1 MDDEALLNHLQT
13 LEEDSA
19 AFVWGALGGERE
31 KAQRE
36 YFRMPYGNEED
47 GWSSIVTSDV
57 QDTVEWILP
66 QLLDIFAATDSIV
79 SFEPTSQED
88 VKGAEQATDTCN
100 YIFNKK
106 NDGFLILYTAI
117 KDALLVKNGAVHWR
131 KETKRR
137 KVKAPLRGV
146 SEMQLT
152 MALEQ
157 GGEILNAEPVGQV
170 QDPMTGE
177 VLAIYNATLE
187 REEANQEIKVE
198 AFPPEDLLVKR
209 DWTKPLLHDCPYV
222 ARIMRVTLSDLIEM
236 GYSDVTAEDL
246 SGSDDPSE
254 SADAEFRTSRLS
266 QNGDA
271 YEDDTMVSVE
281 DDSLTEGYLRIEYVL
296 VDYDGDGIAERRCVY
311 RLKNRIL
318 KNEEESHVPIAT
330 ASPILVAHRWDGM
343 SIAETVSDIQQL
355 KTEMTRQML
364 NSLYLANTPRTK
376 VLTNAQG
383 SPLAN
388 IDDLL
393 DARPGGILRTQS
405 MDGIQEYVTPFVGG
419 QTLPILEYVDAMREN
434 RTGVTRYSQ
443 GLGADGLEK
452 TNGESARLM
461 NASQMRIKL
470 IARIMAECLV
480 KPIFQGI
487 LKLLTE
493 GEMQKIAFR
502 LRNDFI
508 EYDPQEW
515 RDSYDMTINVGLGTG
530 DKDMQLRHL
539 SAIFQSQMALAQSPF
554 GPALIDPTKIYN
566 TQAKLVENAG
576 FKNVGD
582 FWRDPVK
589 EPPPPQQPPPP
600 PPQVLVKQMELQA
613 DAQKFQAEQVLTL
626 QRESLQAE
634 AKQRETQMQLEL
646 QAANDARDAERELM
660 KARYEAQ
667 LEAQQLE
674 LERYKTDADNKTKII
689 TARIA
694 HPESQLTGLEIN
706 PETGEV
712 WEKPDPMDAV
722 MQALGALVEQSN
734 APKAIVRDETGK
746 VVGVQQGSQMRTVV
760 RDETGKVIGVQ

>member
-1 MDDEALLNHLQT
+1 MKKMEESALLNHLQT

-19 AFVWGALGGERE
+19 AFVWGALGSERE
-31 KAQRE
+31 RAQKE

-66 QLLDIFAATDSIV
+66 QLLDIFHATDSIV
-79 SFEPTSQED
+79 SFEPTKQED
-88 VKGAEQATDTCN
+88 VKGAEQATETCN
-100 YIFNKK
+100 YIFTKK

-131 KETKRR
+131 KEAKRS
-137 KVKAPLRGV
+137 KVKTPLQGV
-146 SEMQLT
+146 TEMQLAQ
-152 MALEQ
+152 ALEQ
-157 GGEILNAEPVGQV
+157 GGEIINAEPVGQTV
-170 QDPMTGE
+170 DPITGE
-177 VLAIYNATLE
+177 PMGVFNVTIE
-187 REEANQEIKVE
+187 RQEETQHICVE
-198 AFPPEDLLVKR
+198 AFPPEDLLIKR
-209 DWTKPLLHDCPYV
+209 DWTKPLLQDCPYV
-222 ARIMRVTLSDLIEM
+222 ARVMRVTLSDLIEM
-236 GYSDVTAEDL
+236 GYTDVTAEDL
-246 SGSDDPSE
+246 GSSDDPSQ
-254 SADAEFRTSRLS
+254 SADASFRSSRLS
-266 QNGDA
+266 QNGDS
-271 YEDDTMVSVE
+271 YEDDTDVSAE

-296 VDYDGDGIAERRCVY
+296 VDYDGDGIAERRCIY
-311 RLKNRIL
+311 RLKDKIL

-376 VLTNAQG
+376 VLTNTQG
-383 SPLAN
+383 SPVAN

-393 DARPGGILRTQS
+393 DARPGGILRTQD
-405 MDGIQEYVTPFVGG
+405 MNGIQEYVTPFVGG

-461 NASQMRIKL
+461 TASQMRIKL

-493 GEMQKIAFR
+493 GDMQKIAFR
-502 LRNDFI
+502 LRNEFV

-539 SAIFQSQMALAQSPF
+539 GAIFQSQMAMAQSPF
-554 GPALIDPTKIYN
+554 GQALIDPVKIYN

-582 FWRDPVK
+582 FWKDPSK

-600 PPQVLVKQMELQA
+600 PPQVIVKQMELQA
-613 DAQKFQAEQVLTL
+613 EAQKFQAEHQLTM
-626 QRESLQAE
+626 QREQLQDA
-634 AKQRETQMQLEL
+634 AKLRETQMNLEL
-646 QAANDARDAERELM
+646 QAANDARDAERETMKAMHQREVELM
-660 KARYEAQ
+660 K
-667 LEAQQLE
+667 LD
-674 LERYKTDADNKTKII
+674 LERYKTDADNATRLKVAMIS
-689 TARIA
+689 
-694 HPESQLTGLEIN
+694 HPG
-706 PETGEV
+706 ETGVDVDQESGEV
-712 WEKPDPMDAV
+712 VAKPDPLMV
-722 MQALGALVEQSN
+722 VTQALQYLAESMSR
-734 APKAIVRDETGK
+734 PKAVVRDESGR
-746 VVGVQQGSQMRTVV
+746 VVGVQ
-760 RDETGKVIGVQ
+760 

>member
-1 MDDEALLNHLQT
+1 MEESALLNHLQT

-19 AFVWGALGGERE
+19 AFVWGALGSERE
-31 KAQRE
+31 RAQKE

-66 QLLDIFAATDSIV
+66 QLLDIFHATDSIV
-79 SFEPTSQED
+79 SFEPTKQED
-88 VKGAEQATDTCN
+88 VKGAEQATETCN
-100 YIFNKK
+100 YIFTKK

-131 KETKRR
+131 KETKRQ
-137 KVKAPLRGV
+137 KVKTPLQGV
-146 SEMQLT
+146 TEMQLAQ
-152 MALEQ
+152 ALEQ
-157 GGEILNAEPVGQV
+157 GGEIINAEPVGQTV
-170 QDPMTGE
+170 DPITGE
-177 VLAIYNATLE
+177 PMGVFNVTIE
-187 REEANQEIKVE
+187 RQEETQHICVE
-198 AFPPEDLLVKR
+198 SFPPEDLLIKR
-209 DWTKPLLHDCPYV
+209 DWTKPLLQDCPYV
-222 ARIMRVTLSDLIEM
+222 ARVMRVTLSDLIEM
-236 GYSDVTAEDL
+236 GYTDVTAEDL
-246 SGSDDPSE
+246 GSSDDPSQ
-254 SADAEFRTSRLS
+254 SADASFRSSRLS
-266 QNGDA
+266 QNGDS
-271 YEDDTMVSVE
+271 YEDDTDVSAE

-296 VDYDGDGIAERRCVY
+296 VDYDGDGIAERRCIY
-311 RLKNRIL
+311 RLKDKIL

-376 VLTNAQG
+376 VLTNPQG
-383 SPLAN
+383 SPVAN

-393 DARPGGILRTQS
+393 DARPGGILRTQD
-405 MDGIQEYVTPFVGG
+405 MNGIQEYVTPFVGG

-443 GLGADGLEK
+443 GLGSDGLEK

-493 GEMQKIAFR
+493 GDMQKIAFR
-502 LRNDFI
+502 LRNEFV

-539 SAIFQSQMALAQSPF
+539 GAIFQSQMALSQSPF
-554 GPALIDPTKIYN
+554 GQALIDPVKIYN

-582 FWRDPVK
+582 FWKDPSK

-613 DAQKFQAEQVLTL
+613 DQQKFQAEHQLTM
-626 QRESLQAE
+626 QREQLQDA
-634 AKQRETQMQLEL
+634 AKLRETQMNLEL
-646 QAANDARDAERELM
+646 QAANDARDAERETMKAMHQREVELM
-660 KARYEAQ
+660 K
-667 LEAQQLE
+667 LD
-674 LERYKTDADNKTKII
+674 LERYKTDADNATRLKVAMIS
-689 TARIA
+689 
-694 HPESQLTGLEIN
+694 HPG
-706 PETGEV
+706 ETGVDVDQESGEV
-712 WEKPDPMDAV
+712 VAKPDPLMV
-722 MQALGALVEQSN
+722 VTQALQYLAESMSR
-734 APKAIVRDETGK
+734 PKAVVRDESGR
-746 VVGVQQGSQMRTVV
+746 VVGVQ
-760 RDETGKVIGVQ
+760 

>member
-1 MDDEALLNHLQT
+1 MKKMEESALLNHLQT

-66 QLLDIFAATDSIV
+66 QLLEIFAATDSIV
-79 SFEPTSQED
+79 SFEPTKQED
-88 VKGAEQATDTCN
+88 VKGAEQATETCN
-100 YIFNKK
+100 YVFTKK

-137 KVKAPLRGV
+137 KVKTPLRGV
-146 SEMQLT
+146 TEMQLA

-157 GGEILNAEPVGQV
+157 GGELVNAEPVGQT
-170 QDPMTGE
+170 QDPMTGAVE
-177 VLAIYNATLE
+177 VVYDATVE
-187 REEANQEIKVE
+187 KEEETQEVKVE

-209 DWTKPLLHDCPYV
+209 DWTKPLLQDCPYV
-222 ARIMRVTLSDLIEM
+222 ARIMRVTLSDLVEM
-236 GYSDVTAEDL
+236 GYTDVTAEDL
-246 SGSDDPSE
+246 AGSDDPSE

-281 DDSLTEGYLRIEYVL
+281 DDSLTEGYLRVEYVL
-296 VDYDGDGIAERRCVY
+296 VDYDGDGIAERRCIY

-318 KNEEESHVPIAT
+318 KNKEESQVPIAT

-383 SPLAN
+383 SPVAN

-470 IARIMAECLV
+470 IARVMAECLV

-493 GEMQKIAFR
+493 GDMQKIAFR
-502 LRNDFI
+502 LRNEFV

-515 RDSYDMTINVGLGTG
+515 RDSYDMTVNVGLGTG
-530 DKDMQLRHL
+530 DKDSQLRHL
-539 SAIFQSQMALAQSPF
+539 GAIFQSQMALAQSPF

-582 FWRDPVK
+582 FWKDPGK

-613 DAQKFQAEQVLTL
+613 DQQKFQAEQQLTM
-626 QRESLQAE
+626 QREQLQAD
-634 AKQRETQMQLEL
+634 AQLQATRATLEL
-646 QAANDARDAERELM
+646 QAANDARDSDREAM
-660 KARYEAQ
+660 KAQYEAQ
-667 LEAQQLE
+667 LEAQRIE
-674 LERYKTDADNKTKII
+674 LERYKVDQDNQTRII
-689 TARIA
+689 VAQINAASKAQPKPFNDQSANR
-694 HPESQLTGLEIN
+694 PEGF
-706 PETGEV
+706 
-712 WEKPDPMDAV
+712 
-722 MQALGALVEQSN
+722 
-734 APKAIVRDETGK
+734 
-746 VVGVQQGSQMRTVV
+746 
-760 RDETGKVIGVQ
+760 

>member
-1 MDDEALLNHLQT
+1 MKKMEESALLNHLQT

-19 AFVWGALGGERE
+19 AFVWGALGSERE
-31 KAQRE
+31 RAQKE

-66 QLLDIFAATDSIV
+66 QLLDIFTATDSIV
-79 SFEPTSQED
+79 SFEPTKQED
-88 VKGAEQATDTCN
+88 VKGAEQATETCN
-100 YIFNKK
+100 YIFTKK

-131 KETKRR
+131 KETKRS
-137 KVKAPLRGV
+137 KVKTPLQGV
-146 SEMQLT
+146 TEMQLAQ
-152 MALEQ
+152 ALEQ
-157 GGEILNAEPVGQV
+157 GGEIINAEPVGQTV
-170 QDPMTGE
+170 DPITGE
-177 VLAIYNATLE
+177 PMGVFNVTIE
-187 REEANQEIKVE
+187 RQEETQHICVE
-198 AFPPEDLLVKR
+198 AFPPEDLLIKR
-209 DWTKPLLHDCPYV
+209 DWTKPLLQDCPYV
-222 ARIMRVTLSDLIEM
+222 ARVMRVTLSDLIEM
-236 GYSDVTAEDL
+236 GYTDVTAEDL
-246 SGSDDPSE
+246 GSSDDPSQ
-254 SADAEFRTSRLS
+254 SADASFRSSRLS
-266 QNGDA
+266 QNGDS
-271 YEDDTMVSVE
+271 YEDDTDVSAE

-296 VDYDGDGIAERRCVY
+296 VDYDGDGIAERRCIY
-311 RLKNRIL
+311 RLKDKIL

-376 VLTNAQG
+376 VLTNPQG
-383 SPLAN
+383 SPVAN

-393 DARPGGILRTQS
+393 DARPGGILRTQD
-405 MDGIQEYVTPFVGG
+405 MNGIQEYVTQFVGG
-419 QTLPILEYVDAMREN
+419 QALPILEYVDAMREN

-461 NASQMRIKL
+461 TASQMRIKL

-493 GEMQKIAFR
+493 GDMQKIAFR
-502 LRNDFI
+502 LRNEFV

-539 SAIFQSQMALAQSPF
+539 GAIFQSQMAMAQSPF
-554 GPALIDPTKIYN
+554 GQALIDPVKIYN

-582 FWRDPVK
+582 FWKDPSK

-613 DAQKFQAEQVLTL
+613 DQQKFQAEHQLTM
-626 QRESLQAE
+626 QREQLQDA
-634 AKQRETQMQLEL
+634 AKQRETQMNLEL
-646 QAANDARDAERELM
+646 QAANDARDAERETMKAMHQREVELM
-660 KARYEAQ
+660 KLDLA
-667 LEAQQLE
+667 
-674 LERYKTDADNKTKII
+674 RYKTDADNATRLKVAMIS
-689 TARIA
+689 
-694 HPESQLTGLEIN
+694 HPG
-706 PETGEV
+706 ETGVDVDHESGEV
-712 WEKPDPMDAV
+712 MPRPDPLAV
-722 MQALGALVEQSN
+722 VTQAIQTLADGMN
-734 APKAIVRDETGK
+734 RPKAVIRDEA
-746 VVGVQQGSQMRTVV
+746 
-760 RDETGKVIGVQ
+760 GKVIGVQ